1 MKILNNMSENLKI
14 LGINYGGHDT
24 SACIMIDGKFL
35 AVCEEERYIGKKHT
49 RNFPENAISDCLK
62 KASIS
67 IDQIH
72 EIALSYNPEMLKID
86 NFDQIIS
93 PKRKNLKKDDLK
105 KLVEMR
111 TQSFEFENFIRQ
123 KLNFKG
129 KITPHLHHLCHLAS
143 CYFPSGF
150 DDALVVSHDGIG
162 EIDCSLMATASNGQI
177 SIFHHG
183 NQWPNSLGLL
193 YAAVTHYLGW
203 KYNSDE
209 GIVMGLAPYGDDT
222 ELIPGGK
229 KTFRE
234 VFREIIY
241 SVDDFDY
248 EIDRS
253 WIAFHDVRDKWVS
266 EKFVR
271 TFGPKRSPEG
281 QIDEHHKHVAC
292 ALQNRLEEIIIQQ
305 LKKCKEKFGLKKLC
319 FSGGVALNCSLNG
332 KIVENKIFDEIF
344 VQPASGDNGT
354 AIGACYLSAKNL
366 KKDLKPSK
374 WDSYYLGSSFTN
386 DEIEQQLKNFKIKYI
401 KDKNLAKNI
410 AKQLANQRII
420 GWFQGGAEFGPRA
433 LGNRSILTA
442 PFPKEMKDILNSKV
456 KFRES
461 FRPFAPAILS
471 EFASSYF
478 DIQQETPHMLIAA
491 NVKPD
496 KISEIPAI
504 VHVDNTARLQTV
516 SSSDNLNF
524 RKLIEA
530 FHKETGCPVLLNT
543 SFYVKGQPI
552 VNSPLDAI
560 KCFLST
566 EIDVLA
572 IGDFVADKRD
582 QSA

>member
-1 MKILNNMSENLKI
+1 MSENLKI

-24 SACIMIDGKFL
+24 SACIMINGKFVAL
-35 AVCEEERYIGKKHT
+35 CEEERYIGKKHT
-49 RNFPENAISDCLK
+49 RNFPENAIADCLK

-67 IDQIH
+67 IDQID
-72 EIALSYNPEMLKID
+72 EITLSYNPEMLKIE

-93 PKRKNLKKDDLK
+93 PNRKNLKIGDLK
-105 KLVEMR
+105 KLVQLR
-111 TQSFEFENFIRQ
+111 SQSFDFENFIRQ

-143 CYFPSGF
+143 CYYPSGF
-150 DDALVVSHDGIG
+150 NDALVVSHDGIG
-162 EIDCSLMATASNGQI
+162 EIDCSLMATAKDGKI

-222 ELIPGGK
+222 QLIPAGK
-229 KTFRE
+229 KTFK
-234 VFREIIY
+234 EIFKDIVY
-241 SVDDFDY
+241 PVGDFDY

-253 WIAFHDVRDKWVS
+253 WIAFHDVRDKWIS
-266 EKFVR
+266 EKFVQ
-271 TFGPKRSPEG
+271 TFGPKRNPEG
-281 QIDEHHKHVAC
+281 KIDEHHKHVAC

-319 FSGGVALNCSLNG
+319 LSGGVALNCSLNG
-332 KIVENKIFDEIF
+332 KIVENGIFDEIF

-374 WDSYYLGSSFTN
+374 WDSYLGSSFTN

-401 KDKNLAKNI
+401 KDKNMAKNI
-410 AKQLANQRII
+410 AKQLANQKII

-491 NVKPD
+491 NVKSD
-496 KISEIPAI
+496 KISEIPAV

-543 SFYVKGQPI
+543 SFNVKGQPI

>member
-1 MKILNNMSENLKI
+1 MSENLKI

-24 SACIMIDGKFL
+24 SACIMINGKFVAL
-35 AVCEEERYIGKKHT
+35 CEEERYIGKKHT
-49 RNFPENAISDCLK
+49 RNFPENAIADCLK

-67 IDQIH
+67 IDQID
-72 EIALSYNPEMLKID
+72 EITLSYNPEMLKIE
-86 NFDQIIS
+86 NFNQTIS
-93 PKRKNLKKDDLK
+93 PNRKNLKIGDLK
-105 KLVEMR
+105 KLVQLR
-111 TQSFEFENFIRQ
+111 SQSFDFENFIRQ

-129 KITPHLHHLCHLAS
+129 KITPNLHHLCHLAS
-143 CYFPSGF
+143 CYYPSGF
-150 DDALVVSHDGIG
+150 NDALVVSHDGIG
-162 EIDCSLMATASNGQI
+162 EIDCSLMATAKDGKI

-222 ELIPGGK
+222 QLIPAGK
-229 KTFRE
+229 KTFK
-234 VFREIIY
+234 EIFKDIVY
-241 SVDDFDY
+241 PVGDFDY

-253 WIAFHDVRDKWVS
+253 WIAFHDVRDKWIS
-266 EKFVR
+266 EKFVQ
-271 TFGPKRSPEG
+271 TFGPKRNPEG
-281 QIDEHHKHVAC
+281 KIDEHHKHVAC

-319 FSGGVALNCSLNG
+319 LSGGVALNCSLNG
-332 KIVENKIFDEIF
+332 KIVENGIFDEIF

-374 WDSYYLGSSFTN
+374 WNSYYLGSSFTN

-442 PFPKEMKDILNSKV
+442 PFPKEMKV

-491 NVKPD
+491 NVKSD
-496 KISEIPAI
+496 KISEIPAV

-543 SFYVKGQPI
+543 SFNVKGQPI